1 MSALSL
7 FPAWT
12 LDFILQKTYFK
23 EALPIRVI
31 ESRKSLDLSFD
42 TEFNCSYGKMA
53 SSPNSEKEFYP
64 NVSNPTISKPQ
75 SANRSLHSPLS
86 FTRSISDGHGFT
98 YFRDEDRAL
107 SIQDPEKAD
116 GSTEETFE
124 VTWDGD
130 DDPLNPRSFG
140 HARKWVIVLIVSMS
154 SLCVTCTSSLYTSTY
169 GQITQEFHVSEEVA
183 TLGLSLFVMG
193 LGIGPMVLGP
203 LSEFYGRR
211 PIYIVS
217 FALFLIWIIPC
228 AVAKNIATELVARF
242 INGLVGAA
250 FLSVAG
256 GTVGDM
262 FSRNELQAPMMV
274 YTASPFLGPEVGPIV
289 GGFINQYTSWYD
301 GLGHNL

>member
-1 MSALSL
+1 MTTGRSNS
-7 FPAWT
+7 
-12 LDFILQKTYFK
+12 Q
-23 EALPIRVI
+23 V
-31 ESRKSLDLSFD
+31 SSFD
-42 TEFNCSYGKMA
+42 TEAKRSDGNT
-53 SSPNSEKEFYP
+53 SPSPDREKELYH
-64 NVSNPTISKPQ
+64 NGSKPTT
-75 SANRSLHSPLS
+75 SKLPSTNRSPQSPLS
-86 FTRSISDGHGFT
+86 LTRSISDGHGFT
-98 YFRDEDRAL
+98 YFRDEDRAP
-107 SIQDPEKAD
+107 SVPHDPEKAN
-116 GSTEETFE
+116 GSTEENFE

-130 DDPLNPRSFG
+130 NDPFNPRSFG
-140 HARKWVIVLIVSMS
+140 RARKWVIVLIVSMS

-169 GQITQEFHVSEEVA
+169 GQLTQEFHVSEEVA
-183 TLGLSLFVMG
+183 TLGLSLFVIG

-262 FSRNELQAPMMV
+262 FSRNELQAPMMI

-289 GGFINQYTSWYD
+289 GGFINQYTSWYVI
-301 GLGHNL
+301 